1 MAKKPLKKKIMKR
14 KTKFDPIDREILRV
28 LSNAKMP
35 ATPCKVAR
43 TITIHP
49 ATAKVRMKKMSRMGL
64 VNVKKRGNR
73 MLVKANKAAIKK
85 RMKK

>member
-1 MAKKPLKKKIMKR
+1 MN

-28 LSNAKMP
+28 LSKAKLP

-49 ATAKVRMKKMSRMGL
+49 ATAKVRMQKMSRMGL
-64 VNVKKRGNR
+64 VKVKKRGNR
-73 MLVKANKAAIKK
+73 MLVKADKAAIKR